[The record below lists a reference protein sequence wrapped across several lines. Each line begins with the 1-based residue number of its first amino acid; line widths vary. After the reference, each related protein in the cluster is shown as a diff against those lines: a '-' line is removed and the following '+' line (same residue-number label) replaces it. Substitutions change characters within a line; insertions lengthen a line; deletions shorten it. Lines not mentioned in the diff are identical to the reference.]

1 MKFPCSKAKG
11 KEDQSLALLLKS
23 IPIKTE
29 FIHLALFEIWKLF
42 QMDGGGGGLITKK
55 LTRSL
60 VGFCSIL
67 IIPSHSL
74 SFPSSPNPPFRLI
87 WRRMTPPPSFPP
99 PKPYD
104 LSHPHPPPKKKSF
117 GPPPS
122 PLQAIHNDWLVI
134 FSRALT
140 LYTLTSV
147 CIFSIL
153 FSINFLR
160 SWRGEFQNQELR

>member
-11 KEDQSLALLLKS
+11 REDQSLALLLKS

-87 WRRMTPPPSFPP
+87 WRRMTPPPFVSP

-117 GPPPS
+117 GPPP
-122 PLQAIHNDWLVI
+122 PLSRRYIMIDW
-134 FSRALT
+134 
-140 LYTLTSV
+140 
-147 CIFSIL
+147 
-153 FSINFLR
+153 
-160 SWRGEFQNQELR
+160 

>member
-11 KEDQSLALLLKS
+11 REDQSLALLLKS

-87 WRRMTPPPSFPP
+87 WRRMTPPPPFVSP

-104 LSHPHPPPKKKSF
+104 LSHPHPPPPKKNPLD
-117 GPPPS
+117 PPLPS
-122 PLQAIHNDWLVI
+122 PGD
-134 FSRALT
+134 T
-140 LYTLTSV
+140 
-147 CIFSIL
+147 
-153 FSINFLR
+153 
-160 SWRGEFQNQELR
+160 

>member
-99 PKPYD
+99 QNHMIYLTPI
-104 LSHPHPPPKKKSF
+104 PPQKKSF
-117 GPPPS
+117 GPPPP
-122 PLQAIHNDWLVI
+122 PLSRRYIMIDW
-134 FSRALT
+134 
-140 LYTLTSV
+140 
-147 CIFSIL
+147 
-153 FSINFLR
+153 
-160 SWRGEFQNQELR
+160 